1 MLGLFPDRWL
11 GTILYDS
18 DLTQDSPEFRIRVPD
33 HSNDGY
39 QDPELWL
46 RDLFHKLQSY
56 VRDWW
61 CAPPVE
67 VIRTGTF
74 LYFVDELR
82 LVRHT
87 NIQLSQVVNLD
98 GRMFR

>member
-1 MLGLFPDRWL
+1 M
-11 GTILYDS
+11 ILSVVVVYEDS
-18 DLTQDSPEFRIRVPD
+18 QD
-33 HSNDGY
+33 
-39 QDPELWL
+39 QLLWL
-46 RDLFHKLQSY
+46 RDLLHKLQPS
-56 VRDWW
+56 VREWW

-87 NIQLSQVVNLD
+87 RGP
-98 GRMFR
+98 GRLKLQTWTLGPLR

>member
-1 MLGLFPDRWL
+1 M
-11 GTILYDS
+11 ILSVVVVYD
-18 DLTQDSPEFRIRVPD
+18 DAQD
-33 HSNDGY
+33 
-39 QDPELWL
+39 QLLWL
-46 RDLFHKLQSY
+46 RDLLHKLQPS
-56 VRDWW
+56 VREWW

-67 VIRTGTF
+67 VIRTGTS

-87 NIQLSQVVNLD
+87 NIPLSQVVNLD

>member
-1 MLGLFPDRWL
+1 MIQDVVVYDDVQDQLF
-11 GTILYDS
+11 
-18 DLTQDSPEFRIRVPD
+18 
-33 HSNDGY
+33 
-39 QDPELWL
+39 WL
-46 RDLFHKLQSY
+46 RDLLHKLQPS
-56 VRDWW
+56 VREWW

-67 VIRTGTF
+67 VIRTGTS

-87 NIQLSQVVNLD
+87 NIPLSQVVNLD

>member
-1 MLGLFPDRWL
+1 M
-11 GTILYDS
+11 
-18 DLTQDSPEFRIRVPD
+18 
-33 HSNDGY
+33 
-39 QDPELWL
+39 
-46 RDLFHKLQSY
+46 HKLQSS
-56 VRDWW
+56 VREWR

-67 VIRTGTF
+67 VMRTGTS
-74 LYFVDELR
+74 LYFIDELR

>member
-1 MLGLFPDRWL
+1 M
-11 GTILYDS
+11 IMIS
-18 DLTQDSPEFRIRVPD
+18 AQDSPEFRIRVPD

-87 NIQLSQVVNLD
+87 NNPAVSSCKL
-98 GRMFR
+98 G